1 MRLHDVLARVLDEP
15 ADQLTDDS
23 SPDTVLN
30 WTSMRHVTLLVEI
43 ENVYDIRF
51 SNAEMATMRSLGDIK
66 AALAKKGVE
75 AA

>member
-1 MRLHDVLARVLDEP
+1 MQLNDLLSRVLEEP
-15 ADQLTDDS
+15 ADQLTDDA

-43 ENVYDIRF
+43 ENAYDIRF
-51 SNAEMATMRSLGDIK
+51 SNAEMMTMRSLGDIK

-75 AA
+75 VS